1 MGQCYRQQRNL
12 PAAERTI
19 PDLVLYL
26 NGKPLLSDVTVVDP
40 MADTNLAEAVL
51 GSGRAVEAAAARKVA
66 KYAATAEAM
75 VAVHLPF
82 AVETTGGLSE
92 SAQQLIREIHHS
104 AGQHCTWREAESIGS
119 HLVDSIA
126 IAVQRCTGMAL
137 QANIQQE
144 RRIAMGRW

>member
-1 MGQCYRQQRNL
+1 
-12 PAAERTI
+12 
-19 PDLVLYL
+19 
-26 NGKPLLSDVTVVDP
+26 

-51 GSGRAVEAAAARKVA
+51 GSGRGAKAAAARKV
-66 KYAATAEAM
+66 KYAATAEAIE
-75 VAVHLPF
+75 AIHLPF

-104 AGQHCTWREAESIGS
+104 AGQHCTWRGAESIGS
-119 HLVDSIA
+119 HLVNSIA